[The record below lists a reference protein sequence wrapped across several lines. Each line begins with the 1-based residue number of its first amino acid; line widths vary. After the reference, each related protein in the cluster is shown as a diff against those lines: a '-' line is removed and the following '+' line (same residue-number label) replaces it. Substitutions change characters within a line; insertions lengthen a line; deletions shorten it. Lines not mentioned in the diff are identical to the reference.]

1 MFVIHNNF
9 LAERHV
15 NFFYLSCLWRHVYY
29 IRVQNS
35 LSIEIFV
42 FISSSIK
49 IKNTIP
55 LQL

>member
-15 NFFYLSCLWRHVYY
+15 NFFYLSCLWRYVYY

-35 LSIEIFV
+35 FSIEIFV

-49 IKNTIP
+49 IKSTIP